1 VNIQATAV
9 EAYSYAQRCS
19 NIDRRL
25 LFVHIPKTA
34 GSTMEDVVFKQ
45 GKNLTWGRCMFVD
58 GTKGCPRLQY
68 PKYRFGVL
76 DHVTGSD
83 VSELGLV
90 FS

>member
-1 VNIQATAV
+1 
-9 EAYSYAQRCS
+9 
-19 NIDRRL
+19 
-25 LFVHIPKTA
+25 
-34 GSTMEDVVFKQ
+34 MEDVVFKQ